1 MPTFDRAYTQA
12 FMNLNSDFRIKMG
25 EDMLNIMVG
34 DRPVEEMWNEILD
47 NYKTDGLEDVIKAVN
62 ESAK

>member
-1 MPTFDRAYTQA
+1 
-12 FMNLNSDFRIKMG
+12 MNLNSDFRIKMG

>member
-1 MPTFDRAYTQA
+1 
-12 FMNLNSDFRIKMG
+12 MNLNSDFRIKMN

-34 DRPVEEMWNEILD
+34 SRPVEEMWNEILE

-62 ESAK
+62 DAVK

>member
-1 MPTFDRAYTQA
+1 MPSTEGIRLRYLT
-12 FMNLNSDFRIKMG
+12 SSY
-25 EDMLNIMVG
+25 MLNIMVG